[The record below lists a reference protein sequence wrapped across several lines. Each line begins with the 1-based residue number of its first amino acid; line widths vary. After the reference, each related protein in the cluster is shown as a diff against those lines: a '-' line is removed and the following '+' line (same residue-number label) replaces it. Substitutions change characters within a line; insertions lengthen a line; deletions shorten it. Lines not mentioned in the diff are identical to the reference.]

1 MFPFPKDKSHK
12 KEAKDLK
19 KSVSLLPTVIFA
31 VALVIALPLR
41 MLQYK
46 NNIEAGTGFYLSVDA
61 AVIAFY
67 AILAVAFAAIFVM
80 AIKDRKNMILDR
92 TAKRSIVIGA
102 VTLVSAILCVYGG
115 ISDFL
120 TPVSTEAPVYTV
132 TTTSAA
138 LLVSLNKSAAV
149 CEILSGIYFAL
160 SGAMFISGKGCGEI
174 FKLLS
179 LFPAIWSAIRL
190 VARFTRTVSYIRV
203 SDLFLEMLML
213 ACFALFFMA
222 YAQNNSKVNG
232 EGTESKLMLFGLFGA
247 LLGFIVAVPRLVL
260 VITGSENLMYELS
273 AFEIGDLALALFSV
287 AAVAGR
293 IIKKEKSEA

>member
-1 MFPFPKDKSHK
+1 M
-12 KEAKDLK
+12 K

-31 VALVIALPLR
+31 VALLIALPLR

-46 NNIEAGTGFYLSVDA
+46 NNIEGGTGFYINIDA
-61 AVIAFY
+61 AVIVFY
-67 AILAVAFAAIFVM
+67 AVLAAAFVAIFVLTT
-80 AIKDRKNMILDR
+80 ANRKNMVLDCSE
-92 TAKRSIVIGA
+92 KRNVIFGIVALIC
-102 VTLVSAILCVYGG
+102 AILCVYGG

-120 TPVSTEAPVYTV
+120 APVSTEPPVYTV

-160 SGAMFISGKGCGEI
+160 SGAMFISGKGCGEM
-174 FKLLS
+174 FKILS
-179 LFPAIWSAIRL
+179 LFPAIRCAIRL
-190 VARFTRTVSYIRV
+190 IARFTRTVSYIRV

-232 EGTESKLMLFGLFGA
+232 EGTESKLMLFGLSGA
-247 LLGFIVAVPRLVL
+247 LLGFVVAVPRLVL
-260 VITGSENLMYELS
+260 VITGNENLMYELS
-273 AFEIGDLALALFSV
+273 AFEISDLALALFSV
-287 AAVAGR
+287 VTVAGR
-293 IIKKEKSEA
+293 IINKEKSEA